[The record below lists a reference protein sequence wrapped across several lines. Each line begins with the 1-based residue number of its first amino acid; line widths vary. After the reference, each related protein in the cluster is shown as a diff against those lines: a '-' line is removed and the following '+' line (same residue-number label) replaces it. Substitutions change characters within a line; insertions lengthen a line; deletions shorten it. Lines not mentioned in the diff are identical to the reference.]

1 MSRSQYLKISGGSPL
16 RGKVYVQGSKNAAL
30 PVAAASLLLGE
41 GESLSCMNVPSLKDT
56 ETLSALLQAVG
67 MDVQF
72 GSGKLVASRRG
83 DLNCELPASLVQKMR
98 ASSILLGPL
107 LAREGSA
114 VMTLPGGCSIGTRPI
129 DLHLKGLAKMGA
141 TIDLKNGTIY
151 ATAKKLQGCR
161 ICLDFPSV
169 GATEN
174 LVMAAVLAEGETT
187 IENAA
192 REPEITNMV
201 RALTKMGAAVSFK
214 NDNAGVIKIVGGKPL
229 STANVDV
236 IPDRIAA
243 CTYLLAGIITDG
255 EVTVAGVV
263 PQHFDSLL
271 AKLEEANVDYERSED
286 SVTVYPSRAKLKHVS
301 VKTMPYPGFPTD
313 VQPQLMAVMCLAEG
327 TSIIKES
334 IFESRFL
341 HVAELRKMGASISV
355 QGDSAVINGVP
366 ALNGASVQGTD
377 LRAGAALTLAGLAV
391 EGETRVHGLNH
402 ILRGY
407 ENFDAHL
414 NSLGAKVSVEEDN
427 EIQ

>member
-1 MSRSQYLKISGGSPL
+1 MGGIPL
-16 RGKVYVQGSKNAAL
+16 RGKVLVQGSKNAAL
-30 PVAAASLLLGE
+30 PVAAASLLLGD
-41 GESLSCMNVPSLKDT
+41 GESLACMNVPSLKDT
-56 ETLSALLQAVG
+56 ETLSALLEAVG

-72 GSGKLVASRRG
+72 GGGSLVASRRG
-83 DLNCELPASLVQKMR
+83 NLNCELPASLVQKMR

-107 LAREGSA
+107 LAREGHA

-141 TIDLKNGTIY
+141 TIDLKNGMIY

-201 RALTKMGAAVSFK
+201 RALVKMGAAISYK
-214 NDNAGVIKIVGGKPL
+214 NENAGVIKIVGGEPL
-229 STANVDV
+229 GSAKVDV

-255 EVTVAGVV
+255 EVTVVGVV

-271 AKLEEANVDYERSED
+271 AKLEEANVDYERSDD
-286 SVTVYPSRAKLKHVS
+286 SVTVYPSRSKLKHVS

-366 ALNGASVQGTD
+366 SLNGASVQGTD
-377 LRAGAALTLAGLAV
+377 LRAGAALTLAALAV
-391 EGETRVHGLNH
+391 DGETRVHGLNH

-414 NSLGAKVSVEEDN
+414 SSLGAKVSVEEDM